1 MKLEIEISIETLATA
16 RHQVVRV
23 PIAERLTLGR
33 GPDSPVLLEGTQI
46 SREHLVIAAAGPQLS
61 LCNLSANG
69 TAING
74 APIATGYWQPL
85 GPGDLIQVP
94 GYNLAF
100 TLLGQATP
108 STPTPSR
115 VPTLN
120 SSEKTVLVLLAA
132 ALLITLTFWKL

>member
-1 MKLEIEISIETLATA
+1 MTLEIEISIETLATA
-16 RHQVVRV
+16 HHQVVRV
-23 PIAERLTLGR
+23 PLADRITLGR
-33 GPDSPVLLEGTQI
+33 GPDSPVLLEGPQI
-46 SREHLVIAAAGPQLS
+46 SREHLVLAATGPQLS

-85 GPGDLIQVP
+85 GLGDIVQLP

-100 TLLGQATP
+100 TLLGQSKPAP
-108 STPTPSR
+108 SHLPILTST
-115 VPTLN
+115 
-120 SSEKTVLVLLAA
+120 EKTVLALLVV